1 MAPFCWHTQDKR
13 LTISPSL
20 LGKAESNTGTYIS
33 LYQFVF
39 WIMLALSYVI
49 ATDVI
54 NVRAALVTRWRH
66 MSRHGSHITV
76 TAAVTV
82 TLIHKWT
89 YCPRHTNLL
98 SSAHHPIVLGTPIYC
113 PRHTNLLSPTVLG
126 TPAYCPRHT
135 SLLSS
140 AHQPIVLGTPTY
152 SSSHAKQEKV

>member
-98 SSAHHPIVLGTPIYC
+98 SSAH
-113 PRHTNLLSPTVLG
+113 
-126 TPAYCPRHT
+126 
-135 SLLSS
+135 
-140 AHQPIVLGTPTY
+140 QPIRHPMQNKKKCNSSFYSRLFSGRKQNSGGTLLVAQLVEALRYKPEGRGFD
-152 SSSHAKQEKV
+152 SRWCH